1 MKRKLTD
8 LDAQIA
14 ALEAGAGS
22 GSGSG
27 SESESEGVSDSD
39 SDSDSEGEGEGE
51 RVSEGVS
58 GGSSGIVQTVDQQ
71 GQVLVLKSSIMG
83 E

>member
-22 GSGSG
+22 GS
-27 SESESEGVSDSD
+27 ESESEGVSDSD
-39 SDSDSEGEGEGE
+39 SDSDSEGEGE

>member
-22 GSGSG
+22 GS
-27 SESESEGVSDSD
+27 ESESEGVSDSD
-39 SDSDSEGEGEGE
+39 SDSDSDSEGEGE
-51 RVSEGVS
+51 RVREGVS